1 MTAHPDILDRKDGL
15 RTPLAGSLLF
25 HVCVFGGL
33 ILAGWLS
40 TAKTEQWGFQ
50 NAINGGSVS
59 VTPVGIPLP
68 RRSPRV
74 NPVATDSESNVPA
87 EPVKEKTTKREKTI
101 AEDEDAIPLKSKR
114 TKKQTKERVSAT
126 ERVSTKEPV
135 RSSRRYTPEQE
146 HKPNQIHSSVPQA
159 VSSPMYS
166 GPPGMTGIGIANSNP
181 FGNRFGAY
189 ADMLRRRVSE
199 KWRTTDVDPRITTA
213 PAAVVTFEILRD
225 GKVRNIQ
232 LKEQSGILPLD
243 YSAQRAVK
251 EAAPFEPLPR
261 EYERDSAIIELSFHL
276 KR

>member
-40 TAKTEQWGFQ
+40 TAKTEQWGYQ
-50 NAINGGSVS
+50 NALNGGSVS

-68 RRSPRV
+68 RRSLKV

-87 EPVKEKTTKREKTI
+87 EQVKEKTTKREKAE

-114 TKKQTKERVSAT
+114 SKKQAKERVPAT
-126 ERVSTKEPV
+126 H
-135 RSSRRYTPEQE
+135 RYVPQRDY
-146 HKPNQIHSSVPQA
+146 KPNQIYSSVPQA

-166 GPPGMTGIGIANSNP
+166 GTPGPRIGIGTDNP

-213 PAAVVTFEILRD
+213 PAAVVTFEILRN
-225 GKVRNIQ
+225 GTIRNVQ
-232 LKEQSGILPLD
+232 LKEQSGVSPLD
-243 YSAQRAVK
+243 YSAQRAVL